1 MASSCNC
8 RIGIGYDVHAFTAGR
23 PLILGGVT
31 IPFERGLEG
40 HSDADVLAHALAD
53 ALLGAARLPD
63 AQDIGQLFPDTD
75 ERFKN
80 ADSLGLLRQIK
91 ELLTSTGLHIKDAD
105 CVIMAQE
112 PKLSPY
118 RDEMRTRL
126 AAALGIAPAAIG
138 VKATTTEHLGFIGRG
153 EGIAAQ
159 AIVLLEQN
167 DRAGRTPKNEKQVS
181 AAGKEK
187 EGEATDA

>member
-1 MASSCNC
+1 VTVVATNKL
-8 RIGIGYDVHAFTAGR
+8 RIGTGYDVHALVLGR

-31 IPFERGLEG
+31 IPHEKGLDG

-75 ERFKN
+75 PSYKG
-80 ADSLGLLRQIK
+80 ADSLGLLTEIATRLADANFRLI
-91 ELLTSTGLHIKDAD
+91 DAD

-118 RDEMRTRL
+118 RAEMRERL
-126 AAALGIAPAAIG
+126 AAALNITSETIG
-138 VKATTTEHLGFIGRG
+138 VKATTTEHLGFVGRS

-159 AIVLLEQN
+159 AVVLLERL
-167 DRAGRTPKNEKQVS
+167 DALPPSHPGRRQQ
-181 AAGKEK
+181 
-187 EGEATDA
+187 